1 MQGRRT
7 KRSRSQKIF
16 NIKAGG
22 GQSGAG
28 ATGTALNA
36 RIIYK
41 NISLFLNQLD
51 KNTLPASGTAGRSH
65 VKIIS
70 KVVGGGASKSGGGG
84 LKTSFISISTFSYID
99 LSNSKDLYNYI
110 NLCVAELNNFNKH
123 MGAEPQYYLC

>member
-22 GQSGAG
+22 GAG

-70 KVVGGGASKSGGGG
+70 KVVRGGASKSGGGG

-110 NLCVAELNNFNKH
+110 NLCVAEPNNFNKH

>member
-1 MQGRRT
+1 MQGRQT

-16 NIKAGG
+16 NIKADG
-22 GQSGAG
+22 GAG

-70 KVVGGGASKSGGGG
+70 KVVGGGASKSGGG
-84 LKTSFISISTFSYID
+84 
-99 LSNSKDLYNYI
+99 
-110 NLCVAELNNFNKH
+110 V
-123 MGAEPQYYLC
+123 

>member
-22 GQSGAG
+22 GAG

-51 KNTLPASGTAGRSH
+51 KILCLPLPPGARQ
-65 VKIIS
+65 
-70 KVVGGGASKSGGGG
+70 GGAI
-84 LKTSFISISTFSYID
+84 LK
-99 LSNSKDLYNYI
+99 LLVKL
-110 NLCVAELNNFNKH
+110 
-123 MGAEPQYYLC
+123 

>member
-70 KVVGGGASKSGGGG
+70 KVVGGGASKSGGG
-84 LKTSFISISTFSYID
+84 
-99 LSNSKDLYNYI
+99 
-110 NLCVAELNNFNKH
+110 V
-123 MGAEPQYYLC
+123 

>member
-28 ATGTALNA
+28 ATGPALNA

-51 KNTLPASGTAGRSH
+51 KILCLPLPPGARQ
-65 VKIIS
+65 
-70 KVVGGGASKSGGGG
+70 GGAI
-84 LKTSFISISTFSYID
+84 LK
-99 LSNSKDLYNYI
+99 LLVKL
-110 NLCVAELNNFNKH
+110 
-123 MGAEPQYYLC
+123 

>member
-70 KVVGGGASKSGGGG
+70 KVVG
-84 LKTSFISISTFSYID
+84 
-99 LSNSKDLYNYI
+99 
-110 NLCVAELNNFNKH
+110 
-123 MGAEPQYYLC
+123 AEPVRVVAGV

>member
-1 MQGRRT
+1 MQGRQT

-22 GQSGAG
+22 GAG

-41 NISLFLNQLD
+41 NISLFLNRLD
-51 KNTLPASGTAGRSH
+51 KSNTLSASGTAGRSH

-70 KVVGGGASKSGGGG
+70 KVVG
-84 LKTSFISISTFSYID
+84 
-99 LSNSKDLYNYI
+99 
-110 NLCVAELNNFNKH
+110 
-123 MGAEPQYYLC
+123 AEPVRVVAGV

>member
-22 GQSGAG
+22 GAG

-51 KNTLPASGTAGRSH
+51 KNTLPASGTAGRRCQAPP
-65 VKIIS
+65 
-70 KVVGGGASKSGGGG
+70 GRQ
-84 LKTSFISISTFSYID
+84 SYIIYFCKK
-99 LSNSKDLYNYI
+99 L
-110 NLCVAELNNFNKH
+110 
-123 MGAEPQYYLC
+123 Q